1 MIDFSPSS
9 EARMAPVKGPHIHIV
24 LRMAEEVDDPRDP
37 RGVRHL
43 LVDILVISL
52 LALLC
57 GCDNPEEFEEYGEEQ
72 EEWLRTFLELP
83 HGIPSH
89 YTITRVLAMLSPR
102 AFERFFVRWVES
114 LGWEPGPRHIAI
126 DGKTV
131 RGSFDKAAGIK
142 GIHMVGAWLR
152 EHDLVLGQVKTGEKS
167 NEITAIPELMKMLDL
182 RDATVTI
189 DAMGCQKHI
198 AEAIRGHKA
207 HYVLAVKDNQ
217 PTLHEQTAAFF
228 TDALRTDR
236 AKEDGPAP
244 VLDHVAE
251 ADKGHGRTEEREAW
265 VSHDLSWLD
274 GRKEWAGLAGI
285 GMVRSKRTQNASG
298 KTSEDTRY
306 YIVSNPALTAEE
318 LHRLVRGHW
327 GIENKVHWTLDVA
340 FREDYSRIRLQNAAR
355 NLAVL
360 RRLALNL
367 IRKAPSK
374 KRRSV
379 KTKRLRC
386 AWNREYLLTVLGVK
400 PAEVREE

>member
-217 PTLHEQTAAFF
+217 PTLHHQTAAFF
-228 TDALRTDR
+228 DDALRAERPKD
-236 AKEDGPAP
+236 DPAP
-244 VLDHVAE
+244 VLDYRAE
-251 ADKGHGRTEEREAW
+251 TDEGHGRLEKREAW
-265 VSHDLSWLD
+265 VSHELSWLD
-274 GRKEWAGLAGI
+274 DRREWAGLGGI
-285 GMVRSKRTQNASG
+285 GMVRSTRTQTASG
-298 KTSEDTRY
+298 KTTVGTRY
-306 YIVSNPALTAEE
+306 YIVSNPALTAGD
-318 LHRLVRGHW
+318 LHTLVRGHW
-327 GIENKVHWTLDVA
+327 GIENNVHWTLDVA

-355 NLAVL
+355 NMAVL
-360 RRLALNL
+360 RRVALTML
-367 IRKAPSK
+367 RRAPAK
-374 KRRSV
+374 KRQSLKARRHRCGWSRSF
-379 KTKRLRC
+379 
-386 AWNREYLLTVLGVK
+386 LLTVLGMK
-400 PAEVREE
+400 PAGPDNQ